1 MKSYLYTALWLMWIV
16 WTLSIWVVNAD
27 DTTQWVEWEDFE
39 ALNVKASD
47 WETVLFTIMDR
58 NLGATEP
65 WTWVDSYGYFYQW
78 WNNYGFSS
86 EAWTYPAN
94 SGTELV
100 DITWEWYGP
109 WKYYSSDKFIMRTS
123 NPRRWDTDESNETYA
138 QYWNLNLWWWEHV
151 YNSDVDRQW
160 PCPSWYH
167 VPDIFEWHAAKD
179 LWCKQKMNNVGC
191 FNWNI
196 FRDDLLLPAAGLRDS
211 SSAGVNYQ
219 NHTNPY
225 NYGGYYWSSSPAN
238 TSNSAS
244 FAFRFEESY
253 FAPISQWSLSRTY
266 GYSVR
271 CFKNSQD
278 TKTLTLNANNGEEN
292 VVYNIRWWE
301 PISNNY
307 EFLPERD
314 WYRFLGWYEWDT
326 KFNFSD
332 TTYITGNTVL
342 EAKWEKFPWYTYD
355 ANGGVFA
362 DQSTQ
367 NIIKY
372 SKTVESTELSFGSR
386 GFKTIEWA
394 TKMHA
399 DVILIEFI
407 SADPEGEP
415 IIYVYNYAKNDA
427 TIGDDY
433 IMSGTQESLSGN
445 IEVTWD
451 TIWFVVTDYV
461 PFNRRIFNII
471 GESDYTTSWVVTQ
484 PTREW
489 YTFSGWY
496 VIEDNQEVD
505 FDPEADNEI
514 EDKTI
519 YARWESNG
527 QADKYTISFD
537 TDGWNQIDSIEV
549 EYGSAIDANTLPV
562 PVKDCNEFLW
572 WEGLVETMP
581 ANNITLKAK
590 WNYTCSNNK
599 SSWSSWG
606 GWRWKSSKN
615 SDSKTENTSSDK
627 VIDSQNENSE
637 THGAAM
643 EENDGS
649 YSEESVNAY
658 QFAYKNWIT
667 TMDSIE
673 KADLELPLTRIAMA
687 KMLSQYAINIL
698 GKKPANIV
706 VPDFKDI
713 TPELDEE
720 YNYWVTLAYQLW
732 IMGIN
737 MPDNEFR
744 PFDEVTRWEF
754 TTALSRMIYWIADW
768 SDLFYSTHM
777 EKLKGEWVITI
788 DDPYLIELRG
798 SVMIMLM
805 RTAKV

>member
-1 MKSYLYTALWLMWIV
+1 MYFFISLLHIMKNFLYTALWLMWIV
-16 WTLSIWVVNAD
+16 WALSIWVVSAE

-39 ALNVKASD
+39 ALDVKASD

-58 NLGATEP
+58 NLGATES
-65 WTWVDSYGYFYQW
+65 WTWTDSYGYFYQW

-94 SGTELV
+94 SGTDLI

-123 NPRRWDTDESNETYA
+123 NPRRWDTDESNETYT

-167 VPDIFEWHAAKD
+167 VPDILEWHAAKN
-179 LWCKQKMNNVGC
+179 LWCKQKMNDIGC
-191 FNWNI
+191 GNWNI

-278 TKTLTLNANNGEEN
+278 TKTLTFDADNGEDN

-301 PISNNY
+301 PISKNY

-314 WYRFLGWYEWDT
+314 WYRFLGWYDWDT
-326 KFNFSD
+326 KFDFSD
-332 TTYITGNTVL
+332 SSYISENKVL
-342 EAKWEKFPWYTYD
+342 KAKWEKFPWYTYD

-367 NIIKY
+367 NVVKY
-372 SKTVESTELSFGSR
+372 SKTVESAELSFGSR

-415 IIYVYNYAKNDA
+415 IIYVYNYAKSDS

-451 TIWFVVTDYV
+451 TIWFVVTEYV

-471 GESDYTTSWVVTQ
+471 GESDYTTSWVVMQ

-496 VIEDNQEVD
+496 VIENNQEVD

-519 YARWESNG
+519 YARWIGNEGGGENP
-527 QADKYTISFD
+527 DE
-537 TDGWNQIDSIEV
+537 NPDS
-549 EYGSAIDANTLPV
+549 D
-562 PVKDCNEFLW
+562 
-572 WEGLVETMP
+572 
-581 ANNITLKAK
+581 
-590 WNYTCSNNK
+590 NNK

-606 GWRWKSSKN
+606 GGRSSASNSKI
-615 SDSKTENTSSDK
+615 SDSTDGQKDSAKDTENKSTDGT
-627 VIDSQNENSE
+627 IDSQNGNSE
-637 THGAAM
+637 SQIIYPD
-643 EENDGS
+643 EFKE
-649 YSEESVNAY
+649 AY
-658 QFAYKNWIT
+658 QFAYKNWVT
-667 TMDSIE
+667 TMDSIQ
-673 KADLELPLTRIAMA
+673 KADMEWTLTRIAMA
-687 KMLSQYAINIL
+687 KMLSQYAINVL

-706 VPDFKDI
+706 VPEFKDI

-720 YNYWVTLAYQLW
+720 YNYWVTLAYQLG
-732 IMGIN
+732 IMWIN

-744 PFDEVTRWEF
+744 PFDLVPRSEF

-768 SDLFYSTHM
+768 TDVYYSTHM
-777 EKLKGEWVITI
+777 AKLKEEWVITI
-788 DDPYLIELRG
+788 DDPDLVELRG
-798 SVMIMLM
+798 YVMIMLM
-805 RTAKV
+805 RTAKD